1 MRLRCFFLFIIGC
14 VLLVEGYGQNV
25 PVAQNDTFYTNFNKE
40 ALLYRA
46 KIILNDVDIDNNLK
60 IIDTIS
66 YAGLGLVEVTNYNAF
81 LKVLIIKYTPPVNF
95 YGKDSITYYLT
106 DNGNPTGYDTA
117 FIYIYVKRKPY
128 ENLDVNNINATIH
141 KDVLFQN
148 PDIVKAGFEVPNGS
162 NLFTI
167 YGANL
172 WIAGQ
177 NSSGGYK
184 GFCSTYAN
192 SGNGS
197 AGPVMKNASYDFY
210 DYKWDRVWKINY
222 SDIEHHR
229 QNWSV
234 TGYVPIEPIASW
246 PAHGDT
252 AKGQAFYLAP
262 FVDSDGDGLYNPLL
276 GDYPKVR
283 GYQSVYFI
291 RNSDRDTANHAFFNS
306 SIEVHGEAYAFT
318 CPSDSALNNTI
329 FLNYKVYNRSNSAL
343 TDNYIGLWADFD
355 IGGSVDDNVASNL
368 ENGSFY
374 GYNRDGF
381 DEDKFGVF
389 GYGTNPPVQ
398 SVTFLKGVKKEDDGI
413 DNPVTS
419 DVNTAL
425 TQGGIPYSGLGM
437 GYGDSIVDNEY
448 RGLEKFLAYSYGPGV
463 YMDPEDSTHF
473 YNLIRGRWFFGNQMT
488 WGGNGESTL
497 PGTVPTDF
505 MFPENSDP
513 LFWSTR
519 GIVTTPTF
527 WADTSL
533 GLSSATRD
541 RRGVGS
547 CGPFTLMPDSAVELD
562 LAFVFARNYSDT
574 SNVAA
579 VPIMQNRIDV
589 IRQYF
594 NDGFTN
600 EFCPE
605 ILVEEEPINDSL
617 GLIVPN
623 VFTPNNDGFN
633 DNFVLYING
642 SHLFDNIKIE
652 VFNRWGHSLRET
664 TFNASTLVKLPTTN
678 GKKHLTIWD
687 GTTSTG
693 IKVPV
698 GTYYYVI
705 NYLTVEGESKTVKG
719 FLTLLR

>member
-25 PVAQNDTFYTNFNKE
+25 PVAQNDTFYTNYNKE

-46 KIILNDVDIDNNLK
+46 KIILNDFDIDNNLK

-81 LKVLIIKYTPPVNF
+81 LKVLTIKYTPPVNF

-141 KDVLFQN
+141 KDVLFESDN
-148 PDIVKAGFEVPNGS
+148 SVKGFNTPKNSDLG
-162 NLFTI
+162 TI
-167 YGANL
+167 YASNL
-172 WIAGQ
+172 WIAGEDSNGDLRVSATTFKQ
-177 NSSGGYK
+177 YTSK
-184 GFCSTYAN
+184 
-192 SGNGS
+192 GNG
-197 AGPVMKNASYDFY
+197 GPIMDSIHY
-210 DYKWDRVWKINY
+210 DYYNYEWDRVWKINY
-222 SDIEHHR
+222 SDIEFH
-229 QNWSV
+229 QSNWNI
-234 TGYVPIEPIASW
+234 TGYQAVEVIANW

-252 AKGQAFYLAP
+252 TKGQAFYLAP
-262 FVDSDGDGLYNPLL
+262 FVDVDNDGLYNPLM
-276 GDYPKVR
+276 GDYPKIK
-283 GYQSVYFI
+283 GQQAIYFI
-291 RNSDRDTANHAFFNS
+291 QNDKRDTVNPN
-306 SIEVHGEAYAFT
+306 INRIGVEIHGIAYAFN
-318 CPSDSALNNTI
+318 CSSDSALNNTV
-329 FLNYKVYNRSNSAL
+329 FVNYKVYNRSDSVLYN
-343 TDNYIGLWADFD
+343 TYIGLWSDID
-355 IGGSVDDNVASNL
+355 IGGSYDDYFATDVFR
-368 ENGSFY
+368 GSFY
-374 GYNRDGF
+374 GYNRDSF
-381 DEDKFGVF
+381 DEDYLGVF
-389 GYGTNPPVQ
+389 GYGNYPPAQ
-398 SVTFLKGVKKEDDGI
+398 SVTFLKGPKQPSDGI
-413 DNPVTS
+413 DNP
-419 DVNTAL
+419 L
-425 TQGGIPYSGLGM
+425 TTVVQNAIDSFGIPYQGLGV
-437 GYGDSIVDNEY
+437 GFGDGIIDNEY
-448 RGLEKFLAYSYGPGV
+448 LGLTYFLTYEIDSVTPTDELTYSSDY
-463 YMDPEDSTHF
+463 YHYLT
-473 YNLIRGRWFFGNQMT
+473 GRFFNGQHMT
-488 WGGNGESTL
+488 WGGDGIPFSTG
-497 PGTVPTDF
+497 GTIPTSF
-505 MFPENSDP
+505 MFPGNSDS
-513 LFWSTR
+513 LFWSTQ
-519 GIVTTPTF
+519 GVIATPNNWTDVT
-527 WADTSL
+527 SK
-533 GLSSATRD
+533 D

-562 LAFVFARNYSDT
+562 LAFVFARNYTDT

-664 TFNASTLVKLPTTN
+664 AFNASTLVKLPTTN
-678 GKKHLTIWD
+678 GKKQLTIWD